1 MPWWLVDKLLSLNS
15 MLWAHFD
22 SWCHIKRHAH
32 LAGKHSSQVHICAME
47 YWQLVTTCTYA
58 NLSRINAHHRTRLL
72 FGLWQQTTSGLLLF
86 LISFQIWTMAGI
98 HDVYQTP
105 LNSRYSSQAMK
116 SNFSDQKKF
125 STWRQLW
132 VWLARA
138 ESQLGV
144 KTDGEHEISEEQ
156 VCQAGF
162 TYTNVKIL
170 LP

>member
-1 MPWWLVDKLLSLNS
+1 
-15 MLWAHFD
+15 
-22 SWCHIKRHAH
+22 
-32 LAGKHSSQVHICAME
+32 
-47 YWQLVTTCTYA
+47 
-58 NLSRINAHHRTRLL
+58 
-72 FGLWQQTTSGLLLF
+72 
-86 LISFQIWTMAGI
+86 MAGI

-156 VCQAGF
+156 VCQAGMRF
-162 TYTNVKIL
+162 TNVKIL
-170 LP
+170 LLKS